1 MLRISEY
8 FCPNEH
14 CKDYGLC
21 NQGNIVKAGTYPKGG
36 ARNQILKCNI
46 CGKRFSE
53 TQNTVFAHCHYSEK
67 EISQIISCVIEGN
80 GIRSTSRITG
90 KSKNGVNRVILKA
103 GKHAEMILANL
114 LSSLYLEECQL
125 DELWAFVNKKKRCRV
140 KI

>member
-8 FCPNEH
+8 FCPNEQ

-21 NQGNIVKAGTYPKGG
+21 NQGNIVKAGTYPKGES
-36 ARNQILKCNI
+36 RNQLLKCKV
-46 CGKRFSE
+46 CGRRFTE
-53 TQNTVFAHCHYSEK
+53 TRNTVFAHCHYSEK
-67 EISQIISCVIEGN
+67 EVSQIISCVIEGN
-80 GIRSTSRITG
+80 GIRATSRITG

-103 GKHAEMILANL
+103 GEHAEMILGSL

-125 DELWAFVNKKKRCRV
+125 DELWAFVNKKRHCRR